1 MTHGH
6 QSTSEPPLPA
16 QAVPRAAGARA
27 DGQLAAPSC
36 VRVSWRWLALLLVWV
51 TASGASCPHVLKQYT
66 QPIPRAL
73 PEAASLTQIV
83 NVVNDNSNRVQSLS
97 TSRATIATPGLPS
110 LNANINFQRPRSLR
124 LTAHKFI
131 GEELDLGSNDEL
143 MWFWVK
149 RGQPPAMLYCRH
161 DQFHSSAARQ
171 ILPVEPE
178 WLIEAF
184 GLVTLNP
191 AEGIEGPFPVG
202 SGRVELRTRTLSGGK
217 PMSRIIIVDDS
228 RGVVLEEHLYDANRT
243 LLASAV
249 LSKHTRDP
257 ASGATLPHHI
267 EIKCPTQQFELSI
280 DLGDITINQLAG
292 DPKALFTKPTYSGYN
307 EIDLAQPPPG
317 QIAPTAS
324 GQYQLPPATR
334 Y

>member
-1 MTHGH
+1 MTNCCR
-6 QSTSEPPLPA
+6 TTDEPESPA
-16 QAVPRAAGARA
+16 LAVPVAPGERAEWQRMPTSRGWW
-27 DGQLAAPSC
+27 
-36 VRVSWRWLALLLVWV
+36 SWRWLALVLVWV
-51 TASGASCPHVLKQYT
+51 TASGASCPHVLRQYT
-66 QPIPRAL
+66 QPVPRAL

-97 TSRATIATPGLPS
+97 TSRATIAMPGLPS

-191 AEGIEGPFPVG
+191 AEGIDGPFPVG
-202 SGRVELRTRTLSGGK
+202 GGRVELRTKTISGGK
-217 PMSRIIIVDDS
+217 PMSRIIIIDDS
-228 RGVVLEEHLYDANRT
+228 RGVVLEEHLYDANRA

-257 ASGATLPHHI
+257 ASGVTLPHHI
-267 EIKCPTQQFELSI
+267 EIKCPSQQFELSI
-280 DLGDITINQLAG
+280 DLGDVTINQLAG
-292 DPKALFTKPTYSGYN
+292 DPQALFVKPTYSGYN

-317 QIAPTAS
+317 QASPTAN
-324 GQYQLPPATR
+324 GQYQLPAAAR

>member
-1 MTHGH
+1 M
-6 QSTSEPPLPA
+6 PA
-16 QAVPRAAGARA
+16 LASALGRQGRAADAGRPRTRQP
-27 DGQLAAPSC
+27 GK
-36 VRVSWRWLALLLVWV
+36 WLALFLVWAM
-51 TASGASCPHVLKQYT
+51 ASGASCPHVLKQYT

-73 PEAASLTQIV
+73 PEAATLTQIV

-97 TSRATIATPGLPS
+97 ASRATLSMPGMPS

-124 LTAHKFI
+124 LMAHKFI

-184 GLVTLNP
+184 GLITLNP
-191 AEGIEGPFPVG
+191 TEGIEGPFPVG
-202 SGRVELRTRTLSGGK
+202 SGRVELRTRAVSDGK
-217 PMSRIIIVDDS
+217 PMSRILIIDDS
-228 RGVVLEEHLYDANRT
+228 RGVLLEAHLYDANRT

-249 LSKHTRDP
+249 MSKHTRDP
-257 ASGATLPHHI
+257 ASGVTMPHYVT
-267 EIKCPTQQFELSI
+267 IKCPAQQFEMSI
-280 DLGDITINQLAG
+280 DLGEVTINQLAG
-292 DPKALFTKPTYSGYN
+292 DPSTLFVKPTYTGYN

-317 QIAPTAS
+317 PLAPTAS
-324 GQYQLPPATR
+324 GPYQLPPAAR

>member
-1 MTHGH
+1 MKLARTA
-6 QSTSEPPLPA
+6 TNEPPPFALARPVA
-16 QAVPRAAGARA
+16 PGECAARPP
-27 DGQLAAPSC
+27 AAP
-36 VRVSWRWLALLLVWV
+36 RQAAVSWQWLALLVVWLS
-51 TASGASCPHVLKQYT
+51 ASGASCPHVLKQYT

-97 TSRATIATPGLPS
+97 TSKATIATPGLPS

-149 RGQPPAMLYCRH
+149 RGQPPAMLFCRH

-184 GLVTLNP
+184 GLVNLNP

-202 SGRVELRTRTLSGGK
+202 SGRVELRTRTTSGGK
-217 PMSRIIIVDDS
+217 PMSRIIIIDDS
-228 RGVVLEEHLYDANRT
+228 RGVVLEEHLYDANRA

-257 ASGATLPHHI
+257 ASGVTLPHHI
-267 EIKCPTQQFELSI
+267 EIKCPTQQFEMSI
-280 DLGDITINQLAG
+280 DLSDVTINQLAG

-317 QIAPTAS
+317 PIAPTAG
-324 GQYQLPPATR
+324 GQYQLPPAAR